1 MNGTKTI
8 VPKMLGILMCASV
21 EGIRATKKTNTAIPR
36 EAIAIARKK
45 KNSEDALPSS
55 PSS

>member
-1 MNGTKTI
+1 
-8 VPKMLGILMCASV
+8 MLGILMCASV

-45 KNSEDALPSS
+45 KNSEDALSSS